1 MMEGSNTGR
10 PASMMSF
17 MDAMKGGVSKSF
29 KLEGRAS
36 RSEYWWLYLGYM
48 LTFLLSSIL
57 AGAVHGIFMI
67 LPLLL
72 VPAMITA
79 SIRRMHDIGKSGWM
93 TLCFVIP
100 IVGMVLVIL
109 WFMADAGQPEDNA
122 YGAVPT
128 NMLE

>member
-1 MMEGSNTGR
+1 M
-10 PASMMSF
+10 
-17 MDAMKGGVSKSF
+17 
-29 KLEGRAS
+29 
-36 RSEYWWLYLGYM
+36 LG
-48 LTFLLSSIL
+48 TIL